1 MVGRARA
8 GFTLVELTIAI
19 VLLAIGLL
27 ALTGAIARALRE
39 TTDARAMHAAL
50 RDADGVADSIASAD
64 SAAAGTRALPGY
76 TLEWHTESC
85 ASATC
90 VRVSAAL
97 ARDTVSIVAMLR

>member
-1 MVGRARA
+1 MVNRARA

-27 ALTGAIARALRE
+27 ALTGALARALRD
-39 TTDARAMHAAL
+39 TTGARAVHAAL
-50 RDADGVADSIASAD
+50 RDADGIADSIATAD
-64 SAAAGTRALPGY
+64 SAGAGTRVLQGY

-85 ASATC
+85 GSAAC

-97 ARDTVSIVAMLR
+97 ARDTVSILAVLR